1 MNPSFKL
8 TLLATAVAVAGCS
21 TLDTEKVNYRGTTK
35 APSLV
40 VPPDLTQLS
49 RDTRYAVVDG
59 GVSALSNPATTAA
72 AASQTKTVVAPAA
85 LGDVRIERSG
95 NQRWLVVKRSP
106 EAIWDTTKEF
116 WQENG
121 LPLAVEEKSAGM
133 METEWV
139 ENRATLPQDFIR
151 ATLGKVFDSLYS
163 AGQRD
168 KYRVRMERAANGE
181 TEVFI
186 SHRGVAEVYTTA
198 EKTGI
203 TWQLRPSDPELE
215 VEFLRRLMVKLGGT
229 PAQATAAV
237 AVVPGSTSKSVAS
250 IVTVGG
256 NTTLKIEEGFD
267 RAWRRVGLSLDRTGF
282 TVEDRDR
289 KQGIYFV
296 RYVTGD
302 GENKEAGFFSKLFG
316 SADKANAA
324 SKYQIAVR
332 SQGDVTVVSVVD
344 AQGKADMSASAQR
357 ILKIVADDIK

>member
-8 TLLATAVAVAGCS
+8 TLLAAAVAVSGCS

-49 RDTRYAVVDG
+49 RDTRYAIVDG
-59 GVSALSNPATTAA
+59 GVSALGNPAAA
-72 AASQTKTVVAPAA
+72 RAASQSKTEVAPNV
-85 LGDVRIERSG
+85 LGDVRIERLG

-106 EAIWDTTKEF
+106 EAVWDTTKEF
-116 WQENG
+116 WKENG
-121 LPLAVEEKSAGM
+121 LPLAMDQKSTGI

-139 ENRATLPQDFIR
+139 ENRAKIPQDFIR

-168 KYRVRMERAANGE
+168 KYRARMERAPNGE
-181 TEVFI
+181 TEIYI
-186 SHRGVAEVYTTA
+186 SHRGVAEVYSTTD
-198 EKTGI
+198 KTG
-203 TWQLRPSDPELE
+203 TAWQLRPSDPELE
-215 VEFLRRLMVKLGGT
+215 IEFLRRLMVKLGGT
-229 PAQATAAV
+229 PEQAAAAV
-237 AVVPGSTSKSVAS
+237 AAAPATSSKSVATV
-250 IVTVGG
+250 VTVGG
-256 NTTLKIEEGFD
+256 NSTLRIEEGFD
-267 RAWRRVGLSLDRTGF
+267 RAWRRVGLALDRTGF

-344 AQGKADMSASAQR
+344 AQGKPDLSPGGQR
-357 ILKIVADDIK
+357 IMKIVADDIK